1 VPPQLVS
8 GLPAVFLEG
17 NPGLCGAGLPNDCD
31 APLRKHQG
39 LALAAT
45 VASFVTG
52 AALLAMGALAVCR
65 RVRGKKSSPWKLVLF
80 HPIKITG
87 EELFAAF
94 RDKNII
100 GRGAFGNVYLIT
112 LQDGQN
118 VAVKRLFC
126 SGKLAFREVK
136 NEMKVLAKIR
146 HKNVAKIIGFCYSE
160 GEVSVIYEYFQKG
173 SLQDM
178 IYAPKFTLGW
188 NDRLKV
194 ALGVAQGLAYLHH
207 DYTPCV
213 LHRDLKSSN
222 VLLADDFEPRVA
234 GFGMHCVVGEKA
246 YRSSLDSDLNHK
258 CYVAPGMHFSS

>member
-1 VPPQLVS
+1 
-8 GLPAVFLEG
+8 
-17 NPGLCGAGLPNDCD
+17 
-31 APLRKHQG
+31 
-39 LALAAT
+39 
-45 VASFVTG
+45 VASFLTG
-52 AALLAMGALAVCR
+52 AALLAIGAIAICR
-65 RVRGKKSSPWKLVLF
+65 RVRGNKSSPWKLVLF

-94 RDKNII
+94 QDRNVI
-100 GRGAFGNVYLIT
+100 GRGAFGKVYVIA

-146 HKNVAKIIGFCYSE
+146 HKNVAKILGFCYSQ

-188 NDRLKV
+188 RDRLKV

-213 LHRDLKSSN
+213 LHRNLKSSN
-222 VLLADDFEPRVA
+222 VLLADDFEPRIA
-234 GFGMHCVVGEKA
+234 GSGIHRVVGEKA
-246 YRSSLDSDLNHK
+246 YRSSLDSDLNHR